1 MTNPIFVF
9 VKINESCVNLCTT
22 KLINKYRY
30 IANDR
35 QKKTDTYTYLCVNMC
50 NYTCVTIHFS
60 YYNNTNLLA
69 PMTAERIAS

>member
-35 QKKTDTYTYLCVNMC
+35 QKKTDTYTYLCVSM
-50 NYTCVTIHFS
+50 CVTIHV
-60 YYNNTNLLA
+60 
-69 PMTAERIAS
+69 